1 MEKIFATLLDSFDF
15 ADNSEITLEAN
26 PGTLDMIHLKD
37 YMSLGVNRISL
48 GIQSFD
54 DNELKFLDR
63 IHTSQEAID
72 SYYHIRKSGIVNVS
86 LDMIFGIPGQSINS
100 WKNNL
105 TILGQ
110 LNPEH
115 ISVYNLIYE
124 PETKMEKMLK
134 LGKFSA
140 IDEKIEEDLFFLTSE
155 KLSSFE
161 YFQYEVS
168 NYSKIG
174 FHSKHNS
181 KYWKHIPYYG
191 FGPSAHSFYNNIRY
205 WNISNLKEYFRKIKE
220 KKLPIYNSEILQIK
234 DIMTEKIMLSLR
246 SSGIDL
252 KEFKSQ
258 FGIDLLPIIKRNL
271 ADYSKYFEIKNNK
284 FILNIHGYF
293 ILNEIIISLIK
304 APELQ

>member
-1 MEKIFATLLDSFDF
+1 MEKIFAILLDTFDV

-26 PGTLDMIHLKD
+26 PGTLDMLHLKD
-37 YMSLGVNRISL
+37 YVSLGVNRISL

-54 DNELKFLDR
+54 DKELKFLDR

-72 SYYHIRKSGIVNVS
+72 SYYHIRKFGIENVS
-86 LDMIFGIPGQSINS
+86 LDLIFGIPGQSIHS
-100 WKNNL
+100 WENNL
-105 TILGQ
+105 TILGH

-134 LGKFSA
+134 TGKFSA

-174 FHSKHNS
+174 FQSKHNS

-191 FGPSAHSFYNNIRY
+191 FGPSAHSFFNNIRY
-205 WNISNLKEYFRKIKE
+205 WNISNLKEYFRIIKE
-220 KKLPIYNSEILQIK
+220 KILPIYNSEILQIK

-246 SSGIDL
+246 SSGINL
-252 KEFKSQ
+252 IEFKSQ
-258 FGIDLLPIIKRNL
+258 FGIDLLPIIKRDL

-293 ILNEIIISLIK
+293 ILNEIIVSLIN